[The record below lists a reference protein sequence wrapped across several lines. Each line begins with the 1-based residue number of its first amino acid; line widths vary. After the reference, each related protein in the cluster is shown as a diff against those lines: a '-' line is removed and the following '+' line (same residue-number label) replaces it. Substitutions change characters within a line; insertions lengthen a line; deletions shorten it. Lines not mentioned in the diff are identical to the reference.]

1 MVSRR
6 DLFRGAAGLSAFARL
21 RGEEKKPAKFV
32 ERGPLWRT
40 TPVDVAGPIP
50 YFIDEP
56 ALSRGGRP
64 HDRWLAERAIHAW
77 DNALRGWLCMTPA
90 PALEAAVRV
99 YWGMTGDR
107 LGLMQAIEAGPYRG
121 GEVYVHI
128 QPESF
133 HPQLAEACRED
144 PLFRDSVVYLT
155 LLHETGHALGLVH
168 TVEMRDAMY
177 FGGDYVGF
185 YKAYRGKLRTL
196 EDIRRHP
203 GLSNED
209 IERLRALYP
218 PEALLQQQMP
228 KPPKDPAKRK

>member
-6 DLFRGAAGLSAFARL
+6 DLIRSAAGWAAATGLWGA
-21 RGEEKKPAKFV
+21 EKDTAKFV
-32 ERGPLWRT
+32 DRGPLWRT

-56 ALSRGGRP
+56 QPGNGGRP
-64 HDRWLAERAIHAW
+64 GDRWLAERALHAW

-90 PALEAAVRV
+90 PAVEAAVRV

-121 GEVYVHI
+121 GEVYVH
-128 QPESF
+128 PDPAAY
-133 HPQLAEACRED
+133 HPQLAQACRED
-144 PLFRDSVVYLT
+144 PLFRDAVVYLT

-185 YKAYRGKLRTL
+185 YKAYRAQLKTI
-196 EDIRRHP
+196 EDIRRNP
-203 GLSNED
+203 GLSGED
-209 IERLRALYP
+209 IERLRGLYP
-218 PEALLQQQMP
+218 PEALLQQQIP
-228 KPPKDPAKRK
+228 QTPKDAAKRK

>member
-6 DLFRGAAGLSAFARL
+6 DLFRSAAGLCAAAGL

-40 TPVDVAGPIP
+40 TPIDVAGPIP

-56 ALSRGGRP
+56 ALSRGGRTQ
-64 HDRWLAERAIHAW
+64 DRWLAERAIHAW

-90 PALEAAVRV
+90 PAMEAAVRV

-144 PLFRDSVVYLT
+144 PLFRDAVVYLT

-185 YKAYRGKLRTL
+185 YKAYRSKLRTL

-203 GLSNED
+203 GLSGED
-209 IERLRALYP
+209 IDRLRALYP
-218 PEALLQQQMP
+218 PEALLQQQIP
-228 KPPKDPAKRK
+228 TPPKDAAKRK